1 MKKKEFTEQ
10 FEDVTPNPE
19 HLIKSI
25 SEQGYSF
32 EAAIADLIDNSISAG
47 ATLVEILIDKN
58 KEPFTLYVADNGSG
72 MNESTLKA
80 CMRFPSQSPDDGRDI
95 SDLGRF
101 GLGLK
106 TASFSQTRKFTVV
119 SKDAKDANFAG
130 RTWDLEHLKKSKWE
144 LLVNS
149 PISINTL
156 LNDYTTLSNTKINA
170 FDEFIPK
177 TIIQWRGLYKFEQYL
192 EKQNRQEALN
202 KEIDVIAD
210 HLSLVFH
217 RFMEGSGKLRIR
229 FNNRILKPF
238 NPFPTMQKDFR
249 SLEFKKRHF
258 GNDVIKIEGFVLPS
272 RAIEENRQGSSIW
285 TTSKRS
291 LMDMEGIY
299 VYRANR
305 LILFGGWNGLIRK
318 APRLQLARLQV
329 EIGNNADNLLHLNV
343 AKSQVI
349 IPHELKNAFKGYI
362 AGLKQEAE
370 REYFNRGVKRFKEKK
385 KANQLELF
393 TRTTSSK
400 GPILEINDNFE
411 IVQMLVENFTAEQQS
426 QWKAITRLINVS
438 INKFRNTHE
447 VQNFID
453 NNELNDADLVS
464 LVSDLMQRGL
474 NSQMIKSYLL
484 PELGYNIESLPTDVL
499 ELLKGN

>member
-1 MKKKEFTEQ
+1 MKQKESASQT
-10 FEDVTPNPE
+10 EDVTPNPE
-19 HLIKSI
+19 YLIKSI

-47 ATLVEILIDKN
+47 ATLVEILIDTH
-58 KEPFTLYVADNGSG
+58 KEPFTLYMADNGSG
-72 MNESTLKA
+72 MNESTLKE
-80 CMRFPSQSPDDGRDI
+80 CMRFPSQSPDDGRDV

-106 TASFSQTRKFTVV
+106 TASFSQTRKFTVI
-119 SKDAKDANFAG
+119 SKNTDSTSFAG
-130 RTWDLEHLKKSKWE
+130 RTWDLEHLKKTKWE
-144 LLVNS
+144 LLVNNQS
-149 PISINTL
+149 SIEAL
-156 LNDYTTLSNTKINA
+156 VDDYTAASRAKLNA
-170 FDEFIPK
+170 FDKFTPK
-177 TIIQWRGLYKFEQYL
+177 TIIQWRGLYKFELYL
-192 EKQNRQEALN
+192 EEQNRQEALN

-217 RFMEGSGKLRIR
+217 RFMEGSNSLKIR
-229 FNNRILKPF
+229 LNNRVLEPF

-258 GNDVIKIEGFVLPS
+258 GKDVIKIEGFVLPS

-285 TTSKRS
+285 TTNKRS

-362 AGLKQEAE
+362 GDLKQEAE
-370 REYFNRGVKRFKEKK
+370 REYFNRGVKKFKEKK

-400 GPILEINDNFE
+400 GPLLEINENFE
-411 IVQMLVENFTAEQQS
+411 VVQMLVENFTAEQKS
-426 QWKAITRLINVS
+426 QWKTITRLINVS
-438 INKFRNTHE
+438 INKLRNTHE
-447 VQNFID
+447 AQNFFEH
-453 NNELNDADLVS
+453 NELDDLDIVS
-464 LVSDLMQRGL
+464 LVNDLKERGL
-474 NSQMIKSYLL
+474 DSQMIKNYFL
-484 PELGYNIESLPTDVL
+484 PELGYNIESLPAEVL
-499 ELLKGN
+499 ERLKGN